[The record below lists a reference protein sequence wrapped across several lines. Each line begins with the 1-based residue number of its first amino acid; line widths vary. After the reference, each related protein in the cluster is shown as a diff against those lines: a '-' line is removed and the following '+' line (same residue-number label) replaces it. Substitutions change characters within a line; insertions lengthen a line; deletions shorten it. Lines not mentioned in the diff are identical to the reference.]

1 MNAPVAYAISSSNS
15 IESSNVSS
23 EPHDVSEANQSNSS
37 RDLHTMNEHVV
48 DSVFGETLCKT
59 AKIHYVPLL
68 PTLRNYLQQ
77 PEVWASCNQTKV
89 LDGNLHDYTDGEI
102 W

>member
-1 MNAPVAYAISSSNS
+1 V
-15 IESSNVSS
+15 
-23 EPHDVSEANQSNSS
+23 
-37 RDLHTMNEHVV
+37 R
-48 DSVFGETLCKT
+48 LCKT
-59 AKIHYVPLL
+59 PKIHYVPLL

-102 W
+102 WQKSSLKNDKIFIHLHFYRDELQLNNSLGS